1 MKLIF
6 RADYEATAYL
16 SLEKLKERQMKEY
29 QKFEEKCKHEVSK
42 QMKFSKDILELRHK
56 QDKLIKLQKY
66 EEAEKVE
73 GRI

>member
-1 MKLIF
+1 
-6 RADYEATAYL
+6 
-16 SLEKLKERQMKEY
+16 MKEY

-73 GRI
+73 GRIWNY